1 MTSSTQHKRD
11 KRLQPPANRGVA
23 RVFKGGGVRF
33 FIEKGKVGSERSE
46 RCLRRW
52 VPGVF
57 VDFKHRVPTTVH
69 SLPCLCALWL
79 RPGASVPQANWCGSC
94 LA

>member
-46 RCLRRW
+46 RCLRGGFLGEATEDIPFPW
-52 VPGVF
+52 I
-57 VDFKHRVPTTVH
+57 
-69 SLPCLCALWL
+69 
-79 RPGASVPQANWCGSC
+79 
-94 LA
+94 

>member
-1 MTSSTQHKRD
+1 MDQRFDVASWQTIFYVQQGRSQD
-11 KRLQPPANRGVA
+11 FQRGV
-23 RVFKGGGVRF
+23 VRF

-57 VDFKHRVPTTVH
+57 VDFKHRVTTTVH